1 MADADCTY
9 CPTLQARLA
18 GVAGGLRALAALIER
33 ELTEE
38 TTMSRRELLD
48 VAAVRVSNLAD
59 QAQGGY

>member
-1 MADADCTY
+1 MASDCTY
-9 CPTLQARLA
+9 CPTLEARLA
-18 GVAGGLRALAALIER
+18 GVAGGLRALAAFIDK

-38 TTMSRRELLD
+38 ATMSRRELLD